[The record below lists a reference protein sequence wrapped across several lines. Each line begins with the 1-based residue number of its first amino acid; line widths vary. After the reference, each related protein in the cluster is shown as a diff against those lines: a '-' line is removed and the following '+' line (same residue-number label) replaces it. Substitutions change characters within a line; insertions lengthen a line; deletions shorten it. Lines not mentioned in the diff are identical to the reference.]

1 MKPLIQKLPLSE
13 GCSFVCRT
21 YKTPDFEV
29 PWHNHPEYELILFTA
44 GSGMSFIGNHVGT
57 FETGDIFFLAKNISH
72 TFQKKH
78 NDMIASAIVIQFH
91 ENFWG
96 ADFINM
102 TETKQIKHL
111 LNISVQGIKIGVES
125 GQKLSKNIKML
136 ELSTGFNRII
146 QLCRCLNIIAS
157 HKKHLFLSSL
167 GIEQFGQKD
176 NEKIDKVFR
185 YTINNF
191 KNKINLQ
198 VVSSV
203 VNMSIP
209 AFCNYF
215 KKSTKKTYNIF
226 LNEIRISYSCKLLSE
241 GNMNISSICYES
253 GFTSLANFNKQFKKI
268 KHHSPSCYRKI
279 IFSKV

>member
-21 YKTPDFEV
+21 YRTPDFEV
-29 PWHNHPEYELILFTA
+29 PWHNHTEYELILFTA
-44 GSGMSFIGNHVGT
+44 GFGMSFIGNHVGT

-72 TFQKKH
+72 TFQKKQK
-78 NDMIASAIVIQFH
+78 DMIASAIVIQFH

-111 LNISVQGIKIGVES
+111 FNISVQGIKIGVES
-125 GQKLSKNIKML
+125 GLKLTKIIQML
-136 ELSTGFNRII
+136 EVSTGFNRII
-146 QLCRCLNIIAS
+146 QLCDCLNIIAS
-157 HKKHLFLSSL
+157 HKDHLFLSSQD
-167 GIEQFGQKD
+167 IEQFGQKG

-191 KNKINLQ
+191 KNKIDLQ
-198 VVSSV
+198 EVSSL

-215 KKSTKKTYNIF
+215 KKSTKKTYIIF
-226 LNEIRISYSCKLLSE
+226 LNEIRISYACKLLSE
-241 GNMNISSICYES
+241 GNLNISNICYES
-253 GFTSLANFNKQFKKI
+253 GFTSLANFNKQFKKT

-279 IFSKV
+279 IFSAA